1 MKMSRSGQDLKK
13 FDWGLYDLVVI
24 DESHNFR
31 NRNDRYDDND
41 QLIMTRYARL
51 MQDVIKHGNNGLSGN
66 VICSLL
72 SDKFLLFLLST

>member
-24 DESHNFR
+24 DESHNFC

-51 MQDVIKHGNNGLSGN
+51 MHDVIKHGNNGLSGN
-66 VICSLL
+66 RPWGYII
-72 SDKFLLFLLST
+72 LF

>member
-24 DESHNFR
+24 DESHNFC

-41 QLIMTRYARL
+41 QL
-51 MQDVIKHGNNGLSGN
+51 N
-66 VICSLL
+66 
-72 SDKFLLFLLST
+72 

>member
-1 MKMSRSGQDLKK
+1 MGSNRKQDILQHE
-13 FDWGLYDLVVI
+13 YDLVVI
-24 DESHNFR
+24 DESHNFC

-66 VICSLL
+66 RPWGYII
-72 SDKFLLFLLST
+72 LF